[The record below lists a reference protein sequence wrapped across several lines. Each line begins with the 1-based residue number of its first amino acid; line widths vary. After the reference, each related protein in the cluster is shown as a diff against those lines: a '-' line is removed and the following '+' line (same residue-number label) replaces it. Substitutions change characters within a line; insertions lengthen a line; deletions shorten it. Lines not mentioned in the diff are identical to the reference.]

1 MEVSA
6 TYTFDAP
13 RQRVW
18 DLLIDPRVI
27 AGCLPGCEAMEPAGD
42 DTWRATLT
50 IGVAAITGRYQGT
63 VRMTGK
69 DEPAGYTL
77 AVEGK
82 GKPGFVNGSARVALA
97 EADGGARTSVAVTG
111 KAQVGGTIARVGQR
125 LLGGVSKMMMDRF
138 FACLQAKA
146 KAAGDE
152 T

>member
-18 DLLIDPRVI
+18 ELLIDPQVI
-27 AGCLPGCEAMEPAGD
+27 AGCLPGCEAMEPTGD
-42 DTWRATLT
+42 DTYRAILT
-50 IGVAAITGRYQGT
+50 IGIAAITGRYEGT
-63 VRMTGK
+63 VRMSDK

-77 AVEGK
+77 VVEGK
-82 GKPGFVNGSARVALA
+82 GKPGFVNGSANVSLA

-111 KAQVGGTIARVGQR
+111 RAQVGGTIARVGQR

-138 FACLQAKA
+138 FACLQERARA
-146 KAAGDE
+146 TGAGS
-152 T
+152 

>member
-27 AGCLPGCEAMEPAGD
+27 AGCLPGCETLEPAGD

-50 IGVAAITGRYQGT
+50 IGVAAVTGRYEGT
-63 VRMTGK
+63 VRMAGK
-69 DEPAGYTL
+69 EEPAGYTL
-77 AVEGK
+77 IVEGK
-82 GKPGFVNGSARVALA
+82 GKPGFVNGSADVALA
-97 EADGGARTSVAVTG
+97 ETGGGARTRVAVTG
-111 KAQVGGTIARVGQR
+111 RAQVGGTMARVGQR

-138 FACLQAKA
+138 FACLEAKA
-146 KAAGDE
+146 KASGE
-152 T
+152 TA